1 MAEGKHLF
9 PSRTQK
15 LSPPAP
21 MVLQDY
27 LWESRTLPGIFLL
40 EGEMEIKII
49 SFDIDGTLVHP
60 KYNDLIWHRAIP
72 EMVAKKNSLNFNK
85 ASNLVQKEYDRI
97 GEKDYRWYD
106 IKFWIQFFQ
115 LDIDYKELLK
125 KYEKEIII
133 FSDVHSTLE
142 QLFKR
147 YQLISITSMPRE
159 FMDIKLKSIKKYF
172 QETFSTL
179 SEYKELKNRDTYY
192 HISHKLKTNPQQIL
206 HIGDHE
212 QLDYIA
218 AREAGWKVLLIDR
231 FYTTGLQE
239 KYPDSV
245 LHTLTELLNRI

>member
-1 MAEGKHLF
+1 
-9 PSRTQK
+9 
-15 LSPPAP
+15 
-21 MVLQDY
+21 
-27 LWESRTLPGIFLL
+27 L

-147 YQLISITSMPRE
+147 YRLISITSMPRE

-179 SEYKELKNRDTYY
+179 SEYKELKNRDTYC

-218 AREAGWKVLLIDR
+218 ARKAGWKVLLIDR

-245 LHTLTELLNRI
+245 LHTLTELLNRIYLF